1 MSDPR
6 TDSLN
11 LLSPRSAAET
21 LKSEFFRMMPTIE
34 AALKREVPWKDIL
47 ADLART
53 GLTISPT
60 LASNY
65 AAQYRRRH
73 RPAGEPGRPGRPR
86 KVDLTSEGPV
96 EDPTMTVLVAKNVR
110 SPPRRV
116 ADLVRP
122 DAIQ

>member
-11 LLSPRSAAET
+11 QLSPRSVAET

-34 AALKREVPWKDIL
+34 AALKREVHWKDIL
-47 ADLART
+47 ADLARN

-73 RPAGEPGRPGRPR
+73 RPAGEPGKPGRPR
-86 KVDLTSEGPV
+86 KVAPGATGPV
-96 EDPTMTVLVAKNVR
+96 EGRTMPVLVADNGRPTPR
-110 SPPRRV
+110 SV
-116 ADLVRP
+116 ANLKRP
-122 DAIQ
+122 DAID